1 MKKETLCWRCQN
13 FSKCSW
19 SRGVP
24 VENWDAEPT
33 VVQDWSDGVLEEIHS
48 YCVNSCPQFKSDIA
62 GTQTNIVEMAKIL
75 DVSVRTLF
83 RELAR
88 SEARVKKAF
97 EAKGYKLTIYK
108 AYVLKTYYLNKIGG
122 GNESQNQ

>member
-33 VVQDWSDGVLEEIHS
+33 VVQDYSSGVLEEIHS
-48 YCVNSCPQFKSDIA
+48 YCVNSCPQFKSDVA
-62 GTQTNIVEMAKIL
+62 GEQTTIEEMAKIL
-75 DVSVRTLF
+75 GISARTLF
-83 RELAR
+83 RELKR
-88 SEARVKKAF
+88 SETRVKKAL

-122 GNESQNQ
+122 SNES

>member
-24 VENWDAEPT
+24 VENWDADPT
-33 VVQDWSDGVLEEIHS
+33 IVQDYSDGVLEEIHS

-62 GTQTNIVEMAKIL
+62 GVQTTIEEMAKIL
-75 DVSVRTLF
+75 GISARTLF
-83 RELAR
+83 RELKR
-88 SEARVKKAF
+88 SEARVKKAL

-122 GNESQNQ
+122 SNESQD

>member
-24 VENWDAEPT
+24 VKDWDAEPT
-33 VVQDWSDGVLEEIHS
+33 VVQDYSSGVLEEIHS

-62 GTQTNIVEMAKIL
+62 GTEVTVGEIADILGLCRRQT
-75 DVSVRTLF
+75 F
-83 RELAR
+83 RLLKTHKQRVINEL
-88 SEARVKKAF
+88 K
-97 EAKGYKLTIYK
+97 AKGYELTTYK
-108 AYVLKTYYLNKIGG
+108 AYVLTTYYLNKIGG
-122 GNESQNQ
+122 SNES